1 MKNKLWAAIKK
12 ETLILI
18 RDKVGLSILFIM
30 PMVLILVMTL
40 IQDSAF
46 RTINEKGVPIVLV
59 DNDHDTLGVSILNG
73 LKQASMCDLKDSI
86 DGKLATIESAKKAVS
101 EGKFL
106 IGIIIPE
113 GATKAIRN
121 NVSGL
126 INETFSMDSLVINP
140 KDAEADSVNITLFID
155 PITKKSFITTVNSY
169 LHEFIS
175 TVKTKIMFQTFSDQI
190 SQIIPDTSTTHAPKN
205 TYAKSQIIN
214 YKEVYSSDI
223 VGDVM
228 PNAVQH
234 NVPAWTI
241 FAMFFIVIPLVGSVM
256 KEKKDGSAFRL
267 YTIPTPYLTLI
278 NGKVIVYVFVC
289 MLQFFLMLCVGLFI
303 LPLMGLPMLQ
313 LGNSILGIFIIGLST
328 SLAATGYGV
337 MVGTIAASEQQGAIL
352 GSLSI
357 LLLSALGGIWV
368 PTYIMPEIMRHI
380 SKISPLNWALEG
392 FYKLFFRGSGA
403 SGVLIDSS
411 KLILFFVFTMVIA
424 SLVNRLKR
432 RV

>member
-1 MKNKLWAAIKK
+1 MKHKLWATIKK

-18 RDKVGLSILFIM
+18 RDKVGLSILFVM
-30 PMVLILVMTL
+30 PMVLILIMTL

-46 RTINEKGVPIVLV
+46 RTLNEKGVPIVLV
-59 DNDHDTLGVSILNG
+59 DNDKDTLGISILDG
-73 LKQASMCDLKDSI
+73 LKKTSTCDLRDSI
-86 DGKLATIESAKKAVS
+86 DGKPATTESAKKAVT

-113 GATKAIRN
+113 GATKAIRK

-126 INETFSMDSLVINP
+126 ISETLPIDSLVINP
-140 KDAEADSVNITLFID
+140 ASPNDSINITLFID
-155 PITKKSFITTVNSY
+155 PVTKKSFITTVTSN

-175 TVKTKIMFQTFSDQI
+175 TVKTKIMFQTFSEQI
-190 SQIIPDTSTTHAPKN
+190 AEIIPDTSNAPKN

-223 VGDVM
+223 VGDIM

-241 FAMFFIVIPLVGSVM
+241 FAMFFIVIPLTGSVM
-256 KEKKDGSAFRL
+256 KEKKEGSAFRL
-267 YTIPTPYLTLI
+267 HTMPTSYLILI
-278 NGKVIVYVFVC
+278 NGKVIVYVIVC
-289 MLQFFLMLCVGLFI
+289 ILQFILMLSVGLYI
-303 LPLMGLPMLQ
+303 LPLFGLPMLQ
-313 LGNSILGIFIIGLST
+313 LGNSIFGIFIVGLAT

-380 SKISPLNWALEG
+380 STLSPLNWALEG
-392 FYKLFFRGSGA
+392 FYKLFFRGSDVVG
-403 SGVLIDSS
+403 
-411 KLILFFVFTMVIA
+411 ILFQSLKLFVFFIFTMGVA
-424 SLVNRLKR
+424 SIINLLKR
-432 RV
+432 KN

>member
-1 MKNKLWAAIKK
+1 MKHKLWAAIKK
-12 ETLILI
+12 EILILI

-46 RTINEKGVPIVLV
+46 RTLNEKGVPLVLV
-59 DNDHDTLGVSILNG
+59 DNDKDTLGISILDG
-73 LKQASMCDLKDSI
+73 LKKTTMCDLHDSI
-86 DGKLATIESAKKAVS
+86 DGQPATTESAKKAVA

-106 IGIIIPE
+106 VGIIIPE
-113 GATKAIRN
+113 GATKAIRK

-126 INETFSMDSLVINP
+126 ISETLPIDSLVINP
-140 KDAEADSVNITLFID
+140 ENVNDSINITLFID
-155 PITKKSFITTVNSY
+155 PVTKKSFITTVTSN

-175 TVKTKIMFQTFSDQI
+175 TVKTKIMFQTFSEQI
-190 SQIIPDTSTTHAPKN
+190 AQIIPDTANAPKN
-205 TYAKSQIIN
+205 AYAKSQIIN
-214 YKEVYSSDI
+214 YKEVYSSDVI
-223 VGDVM
+223 GEIL

-241 FAMFFIVIPLVGSVM
+241 FAMFFIVIPLTGSVM
-256 KEKKDGSAFRL
+256 KEKKEGSAFRL
-267 YTIPTPYLTLI
+267 YTMPTSYLTLI
-278 NGKVIVYVFVC
+278 NGKVIVYIIVC
-289 MLQFFLMLCVGLFI
+289 MLQFVLMLSVGLFI
-303 LPLMGLPMLQ
+303 LPLFGLPMLQ
-313 LGNSILGIFIIGLST
+313 LGNSIGGIVIVGLAT

-337 MVGTIAASEQQGAIL
+337 MVGTIAGSEQQGAIL

-380 SKISPLNWALEG
+380 SKLSPLNWALEG

-403 SGVLIDSS
+403 SGVLLDSL
-411 KLILFFVFTMVIA
+411 KLVGFFLLTMAIA
-424 SLVNRLKR
+424 SIINRMKR
-432 RV
+432 KV

>member
-1 MKNKLWAAIKK
+1 MKHKLWATIKK

-46 RTINEKGVPIVLV
+46 RTLNEKGVPIVLV
-59 DNDHDTLGVSILNG
+59 DNDKDTLGISILDG
-73 LKQASMCDLKDSI
+73 LKKAAMCDLRDSI
-86 DGKLATIESAKKAVS
+86 DGKPATTESAKKAVA

-113 GATKAIRN
+113 GATKAIRK

-126 INETFSMDSLVINP
+126 ISETLPIDSLVINP
-140 KDAEADSVNITLFID
+140 ATANDSINITLFID
-155 PITKKSFITTVNSY
+155 PVTKKSFITTVTSN

-175 TVKTKIMFQTFSDQI
+175 TVKTKIMFQTFSEQI
-190 SQIIPDTSTTHAPKN
+190 AQIIPDTSSAPKN

-223 VGDVM
+223 VGEIM

-241 FAMFFIVIPLVGSVM
+241 FAMFFIVIPLTGSVM
-256 KEKKDGSAFRL
+256 KEKKEGSAFRL
-267 YTIPTPYLTLI
+267 HTMPTSYLMLI
-278 NGKVIVYVFVC
+278 NGKVIVYVIVC
-289 MLQFFLMLCVGLFI
+289 ILQFILMLSVGLFI
-303 LPLMGLPMLQ
+303 LPLFGLPMLQ
-313 LGNSILGIFIIGLST
+313 LGNSILGIFIVGLAT

-368 PTYIMPEIMRHI
+368 PTYIMPEIMRNI
-380 SKISPLNWALEG
+380 STLSPLNWALEG
-392 FYKLFFRGSGA
+392 FYKLFFRGSDA
-403 SGVLIDSS
+403 SGVLIECL
-411 KLILFFVFTMVIA
+411 KLILFFIGTMAIA
-424 SLVNRLKR
+424 SIINRVKR
-432 RV
+432 KV